1 MKGKILK
8 GIGGFY
14 YVAADDNKIYECK
27 AKGIFRNR
35 KIKPLVGDDCEI
47 SILDSEK
54 SIGNI
59 DIIFD
64 RKNELIRPAAANAD
78 QAVIIF
84 ALSKPRPS
92 TGLLD
97 RFLILME
104 YQHVDTIIC
113 FNKEDIAG
121 DGEAQMLAEMYSSA
135 GYKVIITSVKENR
148 GVDELK
154 ALLKG
159 KTSILAGP
167 SGVGK
172 SSMINA
178 LIPEAM
184 AETGSLSEKIA
195 RGKNTTRHSEL
206 MRVDEDTFIMDTPGF
221 SSLMLPDIEAE
232 ELKAYYPE
240 MAPYEGKCRFD
251 GCNHISEPDCRV
263 KEALE
268 AGSINSGRYEN
279 YKILY
284 AELGSRRKW

>member
-14 YVAADDNKIYECK
+14 YVAANDNKIYECK
-27 AKGIFRNR
+27 AKGIFRNK

-64 RKNELIRPAAANAD
+64 RKNQLIRPAAANAD

-92 TGLLD
+92 TSLLD

-104 YQHVDTIIC
+104 YQQVDTLIC

-121 DGEAQMLAEMYSSA
+121 DGEAEGLLEMYRSA
-135 GYKVIITSVKENR
+135 GYQVMITSVKENR
-148 GVDELK
+148 GIEELK
-154 ALLKG
+154 GRLKG

-178 LIPEAM
+178 LIPHAM

-221 SSLMLPDIEAE
+221 SSLMLPEIEPE
-232 ELKAYYPE
+232 ELKMYYPE
-240 MAPYEGKCRFD
+240 MVPFEGKCRFD
-251 GCNHISEPDCRV
+251 GCNHINEPDCMV
-263 KEALE
+263 KQALE
-268 AGSINSGRYEN
+268 TGKININRYEN
-279 YKILY
+279 YKILF

>member
-27 AKGIFRNR
+27 AKGIFRN
-35 KIKPLVGDDCEI
+35 KKVKPLVGDDCEI
-47 SILDSEK
+47 SILDKEGC
-54 SIGNI
+54 IGNI

-84 ALSKPRPS
+84 ALSRPRPS
-92 TGLLD
+92 VNLLD

-104 YQHVDTIIC
+104 YQDVDTAIC
-113 FNKEDIAG
+113 FNKEDIAE
-121 DGEAQMLAEMYSSA
+121 DGEAEGLADMYKTA
-135 GYKVIITSVKENR
+135 GYEVMITSVKENR
-148 GVDELK
+148 GIDELRGR
-154 ALLKG
+154 LKG

-206 MRVDEDTFIMDTPGF
+206 MKVDEDTFIMDTPGF
-221 SSLMLPDIEAE
+221 SSLMLPDISAE
-232 ELKAYYPE
+232 ELRFYYPE
-240 MAPYEGKCRFD
+240 MVPFEGKCRFD
-251 GCNHISEPDCRV
+251 GCNHINEPDCMV
-263 KEALE
+263 KRAVGDKE
-268 AGSINSGRYEN
+268 INEKRYEN

-284 AELGSRRKW
+284 EELTSRRKW

>member
-184 AETGSLSEKIA
+184 AVTGSLSEKIA

>member
-27 AKGIFRNR
+27 AKGIFRN
-35 KIKPLVGDDCEI
+35 KKVKPLVGDDCEI
-47 SILDSEK
+47 SILDKEEC
-54 SIGNI
+54 IGNI

-84 ALSKPRPS
+84 ALSRPRPS
-92 TGLLD
+92 VNLLD

-104 YQHVDTIIC
+104 YQDVDTVIC
-113 FNKEDIAG
+113 FNKEDIAE
-121 DGEAQMLAEMYSSA
+121 DGEAEGLADMYKTA
-135 GYKVIITSVKENR
+135 GYEVMITSVKENR
-148 GVDELK
+148 GIDELCRR
-154 ALLKG
+154 LKG

-206 MRVDEDTFIMDTPGF
+206 MKVDEDTFIMDTPGF
-221 SSLMLPDIEAE
+221 SSLMLPDISAE
-232 ELKAYYPE
+232 ELRFYYPE
-240 MAPYEGKCRFD
+240 MVPFEGKCRFD
-251 GCNHISEPDCRV
+251 GCNHINEPDCMV
-263 KEALE
+263 KRAVGDKE
-268 AGSINSGRYEN
+268 INEKRYEN

-284 AELGSRRKW
+284 EELTSRRKW

>member
-27 AKGIFRNR
+27 AKGIFRN
-35 KIKPLVGDDCEI
+35 KKVKPLVGDDCEI
-47 SILDSEK
+47 SILDKEEC
-54 SIGNI
+54 IGNI

-84 ALSKPRPS
+84 ALSRPRPS
-92 TGLLD
+92 VNLLD

-104 YQHVDTIIC
+104 YQDVDTVIC
-113 FNKEDIAG
+113 FNKEDIAE
-121 DGEAQMLAEMYSSA
+121 DGEAEGLADMYKTA
-135 GYKVIITSVKENR
+135 GYEVMITSVKENR
-148 GVDELK
+148 GIDELRGR
-154 ALLKG
+154 LKG

-206 MRVDEDTFIMDTPGF
+206 MKVDEDTFIMDTPGF
-221 SSLMLPDIEAE
+221 SSLMLPDISAE
-232 ELKAYYPE
+232 ELRFYYPE
-240 MAPYEGKCRFD
+240 MVPFEGKCRFD
-251 GCNHISEPDCRV
+251 GCNHINEPDCMV
-263 KEALE
+263 KCAVGDKE
-268 AGSINSGRYEN
+268 INEKRYEN

-284 AELGSRRKW
+284 EELTSRRKW